1 MNEQEEDQEGG
12 RETRRNLLSSV
23 PGQRTTG
30 QDEGVFMSGHITQA
44 QLHPGHGYSCGYPL
58 RPVSI
63 SETPAARIIAEGAKM
78 VPSHREYSK
87 SLQNVMKG
95 FSQAPYV
102 KV

>member
-1 MNEQEEDQEGG
+1 MNEQEADQEGG
-12 RETRRNLLSSV
+12 RATGRDLLSSV
-23 PGQRTTG
+23 PGQRTPG
-30 QDEGVFMSGHITQA
+30 QDEGVFMNGHITQA

-78 VPSHREYSK
+78 EPREYRK

-95 FSQAPYV
+95 FSQAPYE